1 MAKKENIGDNI
12 IVLRSVNKATDIKI
26 YTNPAKDP
34 RTRQY
39 PKCVKRV
46 NSQGDMI
53 CSQEEINSGL
63 HFIPENEVI
72 ILEDGTTFDL
82 NDPIQKRTWEA
93 VEHCVFIAPSR
104 DARDKDGNYI
114 IDGSKQR
121 YGAAELYIER
131 PGVETTRKV
140 NKKKSIHDAHTY
152 IWSLSA
158 EEKVNLCALLGK
170 LMSNVADADVTD
182 YLLEVAAKQ
191 PKKVLDLKDS
201 EDAAIRL
208 LFLKAKDKKVIYIQD
223 GVYKFGDEGIVLGS
237 SDEAVVTF
245 LNNPKNNEYL
255 KLIQSETNPDYFP
268 KK

>member
-114 IDGSKQR
+114 IDGGKQR

-131 PGVETTRKV
+131 PGV
-140 NKKKSIHDAHTY
+140 
-152 IWSLSA
+152 L
-158 EEKVNLCALLGK
+158 
-170 LMSNVADADVTD
+170 
-182 YLLEVAAKQ
+182 
-191 PKKVLDLKDS
+191 
-201 EDAAIRL
+201 
-208 LFLKAKDKKVIYIQD
+208 
-223 GVYKFGDEGIVLGS
+223 
-237 SDEAVVTF
+237 
-245 LNNPKNNEYL
+245 
-255 KLIQSETNPDYFP
+255 
-268 KK
+268 